1 MAIYKVL
8 FEKLYTILTLL
19 TMDLFFEAA
28 HGLMGGGGG
37 KKAPPPKKAPLPKIR
52 LTYPT
57 MMTLGTVIP
66 YPKKI
71 QTICK
76 SRDTPLEF

>member
-28 HGLMGGGGG
+28 HGLMGGGGRG
-37 KKAPPPKKAPLPKIR
+37 KKAPLPKIR

>member
-37 KKAPPPKKAPLPKIR
+37 GKNAPHPKIR

>member
-8 FEKLYTILTLL
+8 FENLYAILTQL
-19 TMDLFFEAA
+19 TMVLFSWGA
-28 HGLMGGGGG
+28 HGLGEP
-37 KKAPPPKKAPLPKIR
+37 KRSPPLKIC

-71 QTICK
+71 QKIYK
-76 SRDTPLEF
+76 SLDTPIEFC